1 MRISAR
7 GALAAAA
14 LAAVAAGASA
24 QPTLYGISYAAEFLA
39 GVLANPGQLIYNLA
53 RQVAERQLYQPGSL
67 SA

>member
-24 QPTLYGISYAAEFLA
+24 QPTLAEFLA

>member
-7 GALAAAA
+7 GALAAVA

-24 QPTLYGISYAAEFLA
+24 QPTFYGISYAAEFLA
-39 GVLANPGQLIYNLA
+39 GVLANPGNLILNLGGA
-53 RQVAERQLYQPGSL
+53 AGRLAERQLGL